1 MKSSTNALDGT
12 TSFSYDKYG
21 NLVKETDPLGR
32 SNTYSYDLAGQM
44 TSAADPLGKITA
56 TPTTRQEILLRSPN
70 RVEERPAMDMI
81 RIIML
86 HL

>member
-21 NLVKETDPLGR
+21 NLVKETDPLGQ

-44 TSAADPLGKITA
+44 SF
-56 TPTTRQEILLRSPN
+56 
-70 RVEERPAMDMI
+70 
-81 RIIML
+81 
-86 HL
+86 